1 MCVFVVR
8 ERDELME
15 QLSLLKARYEEVKQ
29 REEVS
34 YQQVKTSV
42 QMVEQ
47 AELEQMQVQTLTSV
61 LLRLLIYV
69 SKQFSRHPVNLRVF
83 VYVCFS
89 VLLRLLIYLL
99 NPCAAELFQTIFP
112 SFEAGIA
119 KAISSSK

>member
-1 MCVFVVR
+1 MRDYLNFTHLRLCLASATHNFKWVKIRVFIEFFCMCVFVVR

-47 AELEQMQVQTLTSV
+47 AELEQMQV
-61 LLRLLIYV
+61 
-69 SKQFSRHPVNLRVF
+69 
-83 VYVCFS
+83 
-89 VLLRLLIYLL
+89 
-99 NPCAAELFQTIFP
+99 
-112 SFEAGIA
+112 
-119 KAISSSK
+119 